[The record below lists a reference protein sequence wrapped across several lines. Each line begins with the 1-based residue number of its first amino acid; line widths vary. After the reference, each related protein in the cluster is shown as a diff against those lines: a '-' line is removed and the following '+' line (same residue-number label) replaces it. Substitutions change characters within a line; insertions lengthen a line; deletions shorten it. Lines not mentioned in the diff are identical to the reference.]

1 MKAFSSCAGLAGLCA
16 IGIAVAALPGR
27 PVHAAEGTENPTYK
41 AARELADKI
50 QGMTQGSGAA
60 AKAPEEPLAKVD
72 PCTLLTDAEAR
83 RFFPK
88 AKAGERERTREKYG
102 ITACLWDHPADRL
115 GLQLTL
121 GAKPGS
127 SREEAEGISI
137 GFIDPLK
144 PGARP
149 DIRYEKIDG
158 VGSEAVAVVEKADEK
173 RGILSDAAYLYTQR
187 GDVQLMV
194 MAVDLARGD
203 RGAALKT
210 LQEIGR
216 AAAGRL

>member
-1 MKAFSSCAGLAGLCA
+1 MKPLSSRAVPAGLCA
-16 IGIAVAALPGR
+16 IGIALLATLGR
-27 PVHAAEGTENPTYK
+27 PVHAAEGPESPAYK

-50 QGMTQGSGAA
+50 QGKTQGSGA

-83 RFFPK
+83 RYFPK

-102 ITACLWDHPADRL
+102 ITACLWDHPAGRL
-115 GLQLTL
+115 VLQLTL
-121 GAKPGS
+121 GAKSGS
-127 SREEAEGISI
+127 SREEAEGISM

-144 PGARP
+144 SAARREV
-149 DIRYEKIDG
+149 RYEKIEG

-194 MAVDLARGD
+194 MAADLARGD
-203 RGAALKT
+203 RAAALKT

-216 AAAGRL
+216 VAAGRL